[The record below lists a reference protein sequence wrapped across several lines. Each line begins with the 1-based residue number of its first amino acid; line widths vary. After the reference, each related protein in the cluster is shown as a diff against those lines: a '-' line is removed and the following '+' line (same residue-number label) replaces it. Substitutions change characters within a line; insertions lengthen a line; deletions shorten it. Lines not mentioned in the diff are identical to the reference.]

1 MAASLSMPRRIRFP
15 SERAPSTTPL
25 RAYYSLQFR
34 SCSHRCPG
42 GGLSGAQMPSETV
55 ILRLIDRNG
64 RPAVKLAMSQRS
76 AELGLVGDSDATH
89 VVVKAA
95 TEVP

>member
-1 MAASLSMPRRIRFP
+1 
-15 SERAPSTTPL
+15 
-25 RAYYSLQFR
+25 
-34 SCSHRCPG
+34 
-42 GGLSGAQMPSETV
+42 MPSETV

-76 AELGLVGDSDATH
+76 AGLGLVGDSDAIH
-89 VVVKAA
+89 VVVKAG